1 VPRGSLHVY
10 FHAHPGM
17 DAALEEMLA
26 TAALLANSSAW
37 KDYDDSARQLDNAI
51 KRLTKSRAA

>member
-1 VPRGSLHVY
+1 
-10 FHAHPGM
+10 M